1 MTKSKKT
8 EGLNKTDLINLIA
21 EQNHIAK
28 TEAAKSIGHF
38 TKAVEEILARGEK
51 LTLVGFGSF
60 YATHN
65 EAKEGRNPRTG
76 EPLKIAASNTPRFKS
91 GSDLKKACNK
101 LKQ

>member
-21 EQNHIAK
+21 EENHIAK
-28 TEAAKSIGHF
+28 TEAAISIDYF
-38 TKAVEEILARGEK
+38 TKAIETVLAKGEK
-51 LTLVGFGSF
+51 ITLIGFGSF

-65 EAKEGRNPRTG
+65 EAKDGRNPRTG
-76 EPLKIAASNTPRFKS
+76 EPIKIAASNTPRFKA

-101 LKQ
+101 